1 MFSKS
6 VSIAGVQIFRKKAK
20 PNQKSR
26 KMAEC
31 QVSRARLAEDDE
43 VSEWEE
49 SEVGVQ
55 EVPERADK
63 EEVEAQEI
71 PASNQMGTVSPAM
84 QAQDRQS
91 DEEDRLRLAQLTKEA
106 NHRAYRALCTSARE
120 LITESVLVDL
130 ERCERAVER
139 AASRR
144 QWRTIRASV
153 VVLLKDILTEMVDVG
168 AEMTYE
174 EVSKKAKS

>member
-1 MFSKS
+1 
-6 VSIAGVQIFRKKAK
+6 
-20 PNQKSR
+20 
-26 KMAEC
+26 MAEC

-71 PASNQMGTVSPAM
+71 PASSQMGTVSPAM

-106 NHRAYRALCTSARE
+106 NHRAYYSLCTSARE
-120 LITESVLVDL
+120 LITELVLVDL

-153 VVLLKDILTEMVDVG
+153 VVLLKDVLSEMVEVG

-174 EVSKKAKS
+174 EVSKKARS

>member
-1 MFSKS
+1 M
-6 VSIAGVQIFRKKAK
+6 
-20 PNQKSR
+20 
-26 KMAEC
+26 
-31 QVSRARLAEDDE
+31 SRARLAEDDE
-43 VSEWEE
+43 FSEEE
-49 SEVGVQ
+49 EIEVHEGQVVPDHVGEEENVQVTPGPAHGV
-55 EVPERADK
+55 EI
-63 EEVEAQEI
+63 EAQEI
-71 PASNQMGTVSPAM
+71 PASSQMGTVCPAM
-84 QAQDRQS
+84 QAQDRQC
-91 DEEDRLRLAQLTKEA
+91 DEEDRLRLSRLTKEA

-174 EVSKKAKS
+174 EVSKKAKN